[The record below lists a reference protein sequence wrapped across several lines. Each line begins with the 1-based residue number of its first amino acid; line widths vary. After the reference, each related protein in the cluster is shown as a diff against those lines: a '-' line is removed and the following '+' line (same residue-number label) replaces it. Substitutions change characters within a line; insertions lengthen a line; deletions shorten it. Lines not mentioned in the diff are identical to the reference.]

1 MTLKR
6 FLDINLVL
14 MITPLIFIPTFL
26 IILIQFILSGPPIFF
41 WSLRV
46 GQFNKTFFMVKFR
59 SMNVN
64 APLVETSKLKSPNQ
78 FYTSIGFFLRK
89 FSLDEIP
96 QLFNILKGDMSFVGP
111 RPSLPEQKTLNSLRE
126 KKQIHRLKPG
136 LTGLAQISGRDSLSI
151 KEKINYDEIYLKNQ
165 STYLDVII
173 LLRTF
178 LKLFNF
184 KDISH

>member
-1 MTLKR
+1 
-6 FLDINLVL
+6 
-14 MITPLIFIPTFL
+14 
-26 IILIQFILSGPPIFF
+26 
-41 WSLRV
+41 
-46 GQFNKTFFMVKFR
+46 
-59 SMNVN
+59 MNVN
-64 APLVETSKLKSPNQ
+64 APLVETSKLKSPKQ

-89 FSLDEIP
+89 SSLDEIP

-126 KKQIHRLKPG
+126 NKQIHRLKPG